1 MRSADSYELSECSN
15 ADSKCSQSLES
26 VLMEGEEVSET
37 IKELILEEKR
47 RNFISKTEQFYEPAN
62 LKRCHSASL
71 IYHRR
76 ENLTLPFHLERILH
90 SNRKCPNIATD
101 DLLDAVYGAYF
112 GFLIGDVVGAHVAF
126 KLYNLPEIPAALLM
140 NGGGTYNIG
149 PGQGTDQTEI
159 LLSASYGLLEGAANY
174 SSDIMARKYL
184 EWLDSKPFNL
194 SAVFALA
201 FIEIRKKRQAEG
213 SAYSEGLG

>member
-1 MRSADSYELSECSN
+1 M
-15 ADSKCSQSLES
+15 
-26 VLMEGEEVSET
+26 
-37 IKELILEEKR
+37 
-47 RNFISKTEQFYEPAN
+47 
-62 LKRCHSASL
+62 
-71 IYHRR
+71 
-76 ENLTLPFHLERILH
+76 
-90 SNRKCPNIATD
+90 
-101 DLLDAVYGAYF
+101 
-112 GFLIGDVVGAHVAF
+112 AF
-126 KLYNLPEIPAALLM
+126 KLYNLPDIPAALLM